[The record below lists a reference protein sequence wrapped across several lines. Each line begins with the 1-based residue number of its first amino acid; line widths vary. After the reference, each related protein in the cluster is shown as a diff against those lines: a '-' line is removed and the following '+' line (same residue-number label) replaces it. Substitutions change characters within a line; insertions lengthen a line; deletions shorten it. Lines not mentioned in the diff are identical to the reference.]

1 MNDTQA
7 SAGTFQ
13 LSDYLTIIFRH
24 KLLVSLTTV
33 LAVAGVFAY
42 SFSIE
47 PTFRAE
53 ARLLLEESSA
63 ATGILGEL
71 ASISQAPPAAA
82 EIEVIRSRKLANAV
96 VAPPDAADIPEW
108 AAGLGLGLTTVI
120 DDLDRYWPASTL
132 RRRLLG
138 GSNPRGSLVVRLDGE
153 PDYSAPQEITVKFIA
168 DDQIELVMGGM
179 LNRKAER
186 FSLIPGEP
194 IRYLNQDLY
203 FEPSEGLQGRTF
215 RLQWQNRRTIT
226 ESLISRLGVSET
238 QRGSGV
244 LRVSYSDTDPHR
256 AANVVNTLAR
266 VYIAYNR
273 DRLTRNASATVT
285 FIEAEVD
292 RIKAELEDAE
302 AELVNF
308 QEESGAAMLTEAGV
322 ALVEKMSDLDLERA
336 RLSLEIEAQQQLVDA
351 VTAPDVSADQI
362 ASIAGLDASTA
373 AMAKLLSSYIV
384 EEQAL
389 ALEFTDAWPP
399 LIEVRQRIEQTR
411 NQIREGLL
419 AHVDALQRKDESL
432 ERSLGRYEEDLGALP
447 RSERELAKFQR
458 RATAFAE
465 IYSLLLTQLQQAKI
479 LEAAAVEQVDVL
491 DWAVPPRARLLPDVR
506 LNGLIGIL
514 IGMTVGIVLSV
525 FRESSSRRV
534 FTAAQLEGVTGLTQF
549 GVIPDFRKG
558 PAKSRKGK
566 SKHFLA
572 LRDDPDSSAAEA
584 YRALRANLKF
594 AAKGKKIRTMTITS
608 AGQGEGKSTTTTD
621 LAIALAQGGSQVLL
635 VDADLRRP
643 VLHKY
648 FQKPVK
654 PGLSETLRDG
664 MPWQETVQ
672 PSGIQNLSWIPAG
685 SSVRNP
691 GDILASDTMTEL
703 VNKMSEEYDY
713 VLFDVPP
720 VLAVA
725 DAAAFLHELD
735 AIFLLCRANFMP
747 EGVVMSATRRLQ
759 LVGAPV
765 IGTILNSHRPSR
777 MSSDYS
783 SYGYGY
789 GYGYDNKGAERD
801 AFE

>member
-1 MNDTQA
+1 MNDTQT
-7 SAGTFQ
+7 SADTFQ
-13 LSDYLTIIFRH
+13 IGDYLTIVFRH
-24 KLLVSLTTV
+24 KLLVALTTV
-33 LAVAGVFAY
+33 LAVSGVFAY

-96 VAPPDAADIPEW
+96 AAPPDATDVPEW
-108 AAGLGLGLTTVI
+108 ATGLGLGLTTVV

-132 RRRLLG
+132 RRRLLRKP
-138 GSNPRGSLVVRLDGE
+138 NPQGSLIVRLEGE
-153 PDYSAPQEITVKFIA
+153 PEYSAPQEITVKFLA
-168 DDQIELVMGGM
+168 DDQIELIMGSLWG
-179 LNRKAER
+179 RHAER
-186 FSLIPGEP
+186 FTLVPGEP
-194 IRYLNQDLY
+194 IRYLNQNLY

-215 RLQWQNRRTIT
+215 RLQWQNRRAIT

-256 AANVVNTLAR
+256 AASVVNSLAR

-273 DRLTRNASATVT
+273 DRLTRNASATVN
-285 FIEAEVD
+285 FIQAEVE
-292 RIKAELEDAE
+292 RVKSELEDAE
-302 AELVNF
+302 EELVEF
-308 QEESGAAMLTEAGV
+308 QEDSGAAMLTEAGI
-322 ALVEKMSDLDLERA
+322 ALVNKMSSLDLERA
-336 RLSLEIEAQQQLVDA
+336 RLSLEMEAQQQIADA
-351 VTAPDVSADQI
+351 VSDPEVTADQI
-362 ASIAGLDASTA
+362 ASIASLDPSTA
-373 AMAKLLSSYIV
+373 SMANILSGYLV
-384 EEQAL
+384 EEKAL
-389 ALEFTDAWPP
+389 SLEFKDAWPP
-399 LIEVRQRIEQTR
+399 LIEVRERIEQAKQ
-411 NQIREGLL
+411 QIQDSLL
-419 AHVDALQRKDESL
+419 AHVEAMRRKDQSLESSLQR
-432 ERSLGRYEEDLGALP
+432 YEGDLGALP

-458 RATAFAE
+458 RAMAFSE

-506 LNGLIGIL
+506 VNAGIGIL
-514 IGMTVGIVLSV
+514 IGLTVGVVLSV
-525 FRESSSRRV
+525 FRESRSRRV
-534 FTAAQLEGVTGLTQF
+534 FSAAQLESVTGLTQF

-558 PAKSRKGK
+558 PARSRGNKA
-566 SKHFLA
+566 KHFLA

-584 YRALRANLKF
+584 YRSLRANLKF

-621 LAIALAQGGSQVLL
+621 LAIALAQGGSRVLL

-654 PGLSETLRDG
+654 PGLAETLRDG
-664 MPWQETVQ
+664 LDWTETVQ
-672 PSGIQNLSWIPAG
+672 DSGIKDLSWIPAG

-691 GDILASDTMTEL
+691 GDLLASNTMSDL
-703 VNKMSEEYDY
+703 VEKMSAEYDY

-735 AIFLLCRANFMP
+735 AIFLLCRTNFMP
-747 EGVVMSATRRLQ
+747 EGVVLSATRRLQ

-765 IGTILNSHRPSR
+765 IGSILNSHRPSR
-777 MSSDYS
+777 ISSDYS

-789 GYGYDNKGAERD
+789 GYGYGSKPSERD